1 MTRRSPFIVAASSL
15 IGVLAACGSDQ
26 RTLTL
31 AVSAEEPAPAIAGAV
46 QATLQDNGFDVSIES
61 VTDPVEPMLWISN
74 RQFDLAIVEEPDRT
88 RSGVMTLAPMYPSVL
103 HILHKRSPAP
113 TSLVDVIRGANIYA
127 GPPGGAGDRLL
138 AELARDFDVADDE
151 FKVLEYPW
159 PIVPDVYFVFG
170 GLLSRDSIA
179 ELRDY
184 RLFSLG
190 AVDDVPGA
198 AMADGIV
205 LRYHNF
211 RPFVLPRAVYGRIS
225 DEAILTLSTRSI
237 LAVSEDMDAELA
249 YDIASALFNNAR
261 MISEPYPLVTREL
274 NEQLTAADLMLPLHD
289 GARRYLD
296 RDRPG
301 FIERNV
307 EVIALYFT
315 ILISAISGVIAAYR
329 HRAQMK
335 KDRVDNYFARLID
348 VREQLAKPDADKS
361 AYRQQL
367 VEVQREVLE
376 LLMDER
382 ITADSTLLAFVIQS
396 NQILS
401 EIERPGPAD

>member
-1 MTRRSPFIVAASSL
+1 MTRRAPLIVAASSL
-15 IGVLAACGSDQ
+15 IGVLAACGPDQ

-31 AVSAEEPAPAIAGAV
+31 AVSAEEPAPAIAEAV
-46 QATLQDNGFDVSIES
+46 QATLEDNGFDVSIES
-61 VTDPVEPMLWISN
+61 VTDPVEAMLSISN
-74 RQFDLAIVEEPDRT
+74 RRFDMAIVEEPDRT

-103 HILHKRSPAP
+103 HILHNRSPAP
-113 TSLVDVIRGANIYA
+113 PSLVEVIRGANVYA

-138 AELARDFDVADDE
+138 AELARDFDVADDD

-211 RPFVLPRAVYGRIS
+211 RPFVLPRAVYGQIS
-225 DEAILTLSTRSI
+225 DEAVLTLSTRSI
-237 LAVSEDMDAELA
+237 LAVSEDMAAGLA
-249 YDIASALFNNAR
+249 YDIASALFNNVQT
-261 MISEPYPLVTREL
+261 ISEPYPLVTREL

-315 ILISAISGVIAAYR
+315 ILITAISGVIAVYR
-329 HRAQMK
+329 HRAQVK

-348 VREQLAKPDADKS
+348 VREQLANPDADKS
-361 AYRQQL
+361 ACRQQL
-367 VEVQREVLE
+367 VDVQREVLE
-376 LLMDER
+376 LLIDER
-382 ITADSTLLAFVIQS
+382 ITGDSTLLAFVIQS

-401 EIERPGPAD
+401 EID